1 MSKPLWEPP
10 RLRTGNETLEEERH
24 ATWLELFY
32 DLIFVVA
39 VAELGHTFGK
49 HVTWLG
55 FLQFVGLFIPVW
67 WCWVGATFYAT
78 RFDTDDLGHR
88 VLTLMQMFVVA
99 IMAVTV
105 HDGFGETSVGFALCY
120 IVVRGILIFKY
131 LRAGYHVPIAR
142 PLTTVFAIGF
152 SLSVALWLL
161 SIAVPPPWRFVL
173 WAIAMGIDLATP
185 IVAGRSFQQ
194 VPPHMA
200 HVSERLGLF
209 MIIVLG
215 ESVVGVVRGIS
226 GQELGLFAGET
237 GLLGLM
243 IAFSLW
249 WIYFDSVDASPLESY
264 RQGQFISGVIWLY
277 THLLLLIGLAAT
289 GVGVYHLIFSEP
301 NLPLHTAERWLMS
314 GALALCFLALGILH
328 LITVSWGHP
337 RQRTLIASI
346 RFGTAAFLL
355 VLAIAG
361 TRLHPVTLILI
372 LAIVSVGQVILDLL
386 IKPRP

>member
-131 LRAGYHVPIAR
+131 LRAGYHVPISR

-161 SIAVPPPWRFVL
+161 SIAIPPPWRFAL

-209 MIIVLG
+209 TIIVLG

-264 RQGQFISGVIWLY
+264 RQGRFVSGVIWLY
-277 THLLLLIGLAAT
+277 THLLFMIGLAAT
-289 GVGVYHLIFSEP
+289 GVGVYHLIFSDP
-301 NLPLHTAERWLMS
+301 AFPLPAAERWLMS

-328 LITVSWGHP
+328 LITVSLGHP
-337 RQRTLIASI
+337 RQRTLIAAI

-355 VLAIAG
+355 ILAIAG
-361 TRLHPVTLILI
+361 TALTPLVLIAMLT
-372 LAIVSVGQVILDLL
+372 IVSVGQVVLDLL
-386 IKPRP
+386 CKARA

>member
-1 MSKPLWEPP
+1 MSKPLWDPP
-10 RLRTGNETLEEERH
+10 RLRTGQETAEEERH

-55 FLQFVGLFIPVW
+55 FLQFVGLFVPVW

-88 VLTLMQMFVVA
+88 VLTLMQMFIVA
-99 IMAVTV
+99 IMAVMV
-105 HDGFGETSVGFALCY
+105 DDGFGKTAVGFALCY
-120 IVVRGILIFKY
+120 IAVRSILIFQY
-131 LRAGYHVPIAR
+131 LRAGYHVLIAR
-142 PLTTVFAIGF
+142 PLTITFAIGF
-152 SLSVALWLL
+152 GIAVALWGL
-161 SIAVPPPWRFVL
+161 SILIPPPWRFAL
-173 WAIAMGIDLATP
+173 WAIAMGIDFATP
-185 IVAGRSFQQ
+185 IVAGRSFEH

-209 MIIVLG
+209 TIIVLG
-215 ESVVGVVRGIS
+215 ESVVAVVRGIS

-237 GLLGLM
+237 GLLGLV

-264 RQGQFISGVIWLY
+264 RQGRFLSGVIWLY
-277 THLLLLIGLAAT
+277 THLLFILGLAAT
-289 GVGVYHLIFSEP
+289 GVGVYHLIFSDP
-301 NLPLHTAERWLMS
+301 ALPVHTAERWLMS

-328 LITVSWGHP
+328 LITVSLGHP
-337 RQRTLIASI
+337 RQRTLIAAI

-355 VLAIAG
+355 MLAIAG
-361 TRLHPVTLILI
+361 TALTPLVLMGM
-372 LAIVSVGQVILDLL
+372 LASVSGSQVGLDLL
-386 IKPRP
+386 CKARA

>member
-10 RLRTGNETLEEERH
+10 RLRSGNETAQEERH

-88 VLTLMQMFVVA
+88 VLTLMQMFIVA

-105 HDGFGETSVGFALCY
+105 HDGFGKTSVGFALCY
-120 IVVRGILIFKY
+120 VAVRSILIFKY

-142 PLTTVFAIGF
+142 PLTITFAIGF
-152 SLSVALWLL
+152 GIAVALWLL
-161 SIAVPPPWRFVL
+161 SIFVPPPWRFAL
-173 WAIAMGIDLATP
+173 WAIAMVIDLATP

-209 MIIVLG
+209 TIIVLG
-215 ESVVGVVRGIS
+215 ESVVGVVGGIS
-226 GQELGLFAGET
+226 GQTLGLFAGET
-237 GLLGLM
+237 GLLGLI

-264 RQGQFISGVIWLY
+264 RQGRFVSGVIWLY
-277 THLLLLIGLAAT
+277 THLLLMIGLAAT

-301 NLPLHTAERWLMS
+301 NIPLYAAERWLMS
-314 GALALCFLALGILH
+314 GALALCFLALGVLH
-328 LITVSWGHP
+328 LITVSLGHP
-337 RQRTLIASI
+337 RQRTLVAGI

-361 TRLHPVTLILI
+361 TQLYPITLILL
-372 LAIVSVGQVILDLL
+372 LAIVSVAQVVLDVLC
-386 IKPRP
+386 KARA